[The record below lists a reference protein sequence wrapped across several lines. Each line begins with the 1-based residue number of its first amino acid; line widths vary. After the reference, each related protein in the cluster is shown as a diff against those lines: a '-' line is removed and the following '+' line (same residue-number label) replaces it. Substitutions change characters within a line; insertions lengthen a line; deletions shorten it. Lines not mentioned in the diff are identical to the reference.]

1 MDKINDRF
9 LQVMEYYN
17 QSPSKFADELGVIRS
32 SISHI
37 ISGRNKPGLDLIQ
50 KLLTTFPEVDADWL
64 LLGKGKMIQ
73 PKETEV
79 KSAAAQLS
87 LFDSTGPKPKDEE
100 SKKNI
105 ENSALNLR
113 SEELANQQLERS
125 NVETEK
131 TKPLVEGKS
140 QPIKRITVYYGDKSF
155 QDFYPEQE

>member
-73 PKETEV
+73 PKEPDF
-79 KSAAAQLS
+79 KIPGAQLS
-87 LFDSTGPKPKDEE
+87 LFDATDPKQKAEE
-100 SKKNI
+100 IKKSPETSFADMKPGEPENQQAGNNNI
-105 ENSALNLR
+105 EI
-113 SEELANQQLERS
+113 
-125 NVETEK
+125 EK
-131 TKPLVEGKS
+131 TKPEIVVKS

-155 QDFYPEQE
+155 QDFYPEED